1 MHSRIHVIVQFT
13 CLEDE
18 DKYKD
23 RSIVEVQVLKM
34 KYRRNRRVR
43 I

>member
-13 CLEDE
+13 CLKDE
-18 DKYKD
+18 DRCKD
-23 RSIVEVQVLKM
+23 RSMVEV
-34 KYRRNRRVR
+34 NE